1 MELEVKLVGRL
12 KKYGQDKL
20 SEDNKVELKANRK
33 EKLTVSDLIN
43 YLEIPPEQS
52 MQVLVNGRDVRKDY
66 ELSSSDRVVFY
77 NLIAGG

>member
-12 KKYGQDKL
+12 KKYGQNKL

-66 ELSSSDRVVFY
+66 ELTSSDRVVFY
-77 NLIAGG
+77 NLVAGG

>member
-33 EKLTVSDLIN
+33 EKLTVSDLIED
-43 YLEIPPEQS
+43 LEIPPEQS

-66 ELSSSDRVVFY
+66 ELTSSDRVVFY
-77 NLIAGG
+77 NLVAGG

>member
-12 KKYGQDKL
+12 KKYNQDKL

-52 MQVLVNGRDVRKDY
+52 MQVLVNGRDVRKDH
-66 ELSSSDRVVFY
+66 ELTSSDRVVFY
-77 NLIAGG
+77 NLVAGG